1 MIDFT
6 NTEIAF
12 KIKSNAELR
21 KARFLFKT
29 INSSKLVEWLSA
41 LATLAVKNHI
51 PIGWLVKPTLYAQF
65 VGGVSLAK
73 SANKAKKL
81 WKYKVGSILDY
92 SIEGKKD
99 DASTKACFKEIMRS
113 IEFGGKHPYV
123 AFAVF
128 KPTGIIQPDVLEKV
142 SSGVELDE
150 GEEERLHLFVK
161 RVDTLCAKAAEVG
174 ISILIDA
181 EDYCYQRA
189 IDEVAEQMMERY
201 NTEKAVVYNTLQ
213 MYRTDRLDYLK
224 VLHKHA
230 VEKNFIVGAKF
241 VRGAYM
247 ERERERAALLGYP
260 SPINANKEITDTM
273 FDDALI
279 YSLENIDKISI
290 FAGTHNQDSA
300 WFLVE
305 LIYKYSL
312 QENDNRI
319 WFSQLYGMSDNLTF
333 NLAAEGFNVAKYL
346 PYGSVKDV
354 LPYLIRRARENTSV
368 AGQASREL
376 DLLNQEIRR
385 RKNYKQW

>member
-12 KIKSNAELR
+12 KIKSNVELR

-29 INSSKLVEWLSA
+29 INNPKLVGWLTA
-41 LATLAVKNHI
+41 IAAFAVKNRF
-51 PIGWLVKPTLYAQF
+51 PIGWLVRPTLYAQF
-65 VGGVSLAK
+65 VGGESLAK

-81 WKYKVGSILDY
+81 WKYNVGSILDY

-99 DASTKACFKEIMRS
+99 DASAKACFKEVMHS

-128 KPTGIIQPDVLEKV
+128 KPTGIVQPDVLEKV
-142 SSGVELDE
+142 SSGLVLDK
-150 GEEERLHLFVK
+150 GEEELFHLFVN
-161 RVDTLCAKAAEVG
+161 RVDALCAKAAEAG

-181 EDYCYQRA
+181 EDYCYQQA
-189 IDEVAEQMMERY
+189 IDEVVDQMMERY

-224 VLHKHA
+224 KLHKHA
-230 VEKNFIVGAKF
+230 VEKNFIVGAKL

-247 ERERERAALLGYP
+247 ERERERAARLGYP
-260 SPINANKEITDTM
+260 SPINPTKEITDAM

-290 FAGTHNQDSA
+290 FAGTHNQDSV
-300 WFLVE
+300 WLLVE
-305 LIYKYSL
+305 LVYKYSL
-312 QENDNRI
+312 QENDSRI
-319 WFSQLYGMSDNLTF
+319 WFSQLYGMSDNLSF

-346 PYGSVKDV
+346 PYGPVKEV

-368 AGQASREL
+368 TGQTSREL
-376 DLLNQEIRR
+376 DLLNQEIKR
-385 RKNYKQW
+385 RKSYKQW

>member
-29 INSSKLVEWLSA
+29 INNPKLVGWLSA
-41 LATLAVKNHI
+41 LATFAVKNHI

-73 SANKAKKL
+73 SANKARKL

-92 SIEGKKD
+92 SVEGKSD
-99 DASTKACFKEIMRS
+99 DASTKACFKEVMRS

-128 KPTGIIQPDVLEKV
+128 KPTGIIQPEVLEKV
-142 SSGVELDE
+142 SSGVALDE
-150 GEEERLHLFVK
+150 GEEERFHLFVK
-161 RVDTLCAKAAEVG
+161 RVDALCAKAAEVG

-181 EDYCYQRA
+181 EDYCYLQV

-201 NTEKAVVYNTLQ
+201 NTEKAVVYHTLQ
-213 MYRTDRLDYLK
+213 MYRTDRLEYLK
-224 VLHKHA
+224 MLHKRA
-230 VEKNFIVGAKF
+230 VEKNFIAGAKL

-247 ERERERAALLGYP
+247 ERERERAAQLGYP
-260 SPINANKEITDTM
+260 SPINPTKEITDTM
-273 FDDALI
+273 FDDALV

-290 FAGTHNQDSA
+290 FAGTHNQDST

-312 QENDNRI
+312 QENDRRI

-346 PYGSVKDV
+346 PYGSVKEV
-354 LPYLIRRARENTSV
+354 FPYLIRRARENTSV
-368 AGQASREL
+368 AEQASREL
-376 DLLNQEIRR
+376 DLINQEIKR
-385 RKNYKQW
+385 RKSYKQW